1 MRQTLLALLVGL
13 ALGAGGVWAYEH
25 FLGDHPVLTQVRT
38 DLQISRQALEQQ
50 EKKSTQL
57 QQAVTAL
64 KQDHEKLLA
73 QIQATETPT
82 PAPTE
87 PPAPSAEQSRMT
99 SIMDATMTRMKGD
112 KLLSLKSR
120 LKLRPDQEQRLKIAL
135 DEESRQHREMA
146 EKMMKGEKL
155 DPAALAK
162 ANPDRKTVES
172 ELQAMLDPE
181 QKKEYEAMKADEKKG
196 RLETSATFEMNKV
209 APVLGLNDKQKDDFY
224 NAIYHMQEDLQS
236 PEGLK
241 KYETAGAPPSTDPLH
256 YLDLQRKA
264 KKEAV
269 KDLLTPAQLETYT
282 RQLDSEYEL
291 QKSMVQ
297 KFMPPTKTP

>member
-13 ALGAGGVWAYEH
+13 ALGAGGVWAYER
-25 FLGDHPVLTQVRT
+25 FLGDHPALTKVRE
-38 DLQISRQALEQQ
+38 DLQSSRQTLEQQ
-50 EKKSTQL
+50 EKKSGQL
-57 QQAVTAL
+57 QQDVTTL
-64 KQDHEKLLA
+64 KQENEKLLTQVQQMEA
-73 QIQATETPT
+73 
-82 PAPTE
+82 PAPVAPESPALTE
-87 PPAPSAEQSRMT
+87 KSRFA
-99 SIMDATMTRMKGD
+99 SIMEANMVKMQGD

-120 LKLRPDQEQRLKIAL
+120 LKLRPDQELHLKTIL
-135 DEESRQHREMA
+135 EEESRQHREMA

-224 NAIYHMQEDLQS
+224 NAIYHVQEDLQS
-236 PEGLK
+236 PEGQK
-241 KYETAGAPPSTDPLH
+241 KYEAAGAPPSTDPLH

-291 QKSMVQ
+291 QKSMMQ
-297 KFMPPTKTP
+297 KFMPPPKTP